1 MPPQKSF
8 MENAYYVPLSVI
20 YYALAALLALMI
32 YGVIGSI
39 YIMGLD
45 FYNAIYFTV
54 ITIATVGY
62 GDITPLTVTP

>member
-1 MPPQKSF
+1 
-8 MENAYYVPLSVI
+8 
-20 YYALAALLALMI
+20 MI